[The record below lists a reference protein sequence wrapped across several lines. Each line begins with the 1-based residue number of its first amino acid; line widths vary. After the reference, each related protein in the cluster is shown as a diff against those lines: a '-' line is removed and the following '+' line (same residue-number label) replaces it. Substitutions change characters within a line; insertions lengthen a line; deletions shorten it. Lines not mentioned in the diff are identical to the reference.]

1 MDSKKIIGLN
11 KNRIQQNLL
20 PFIELLKQNDAPYFY
35 FSGGCLRD
43 ILLGKKPN
51 DYDMFTT
58 SLEDVDKLVDILKTL
73 NFQEMYS
80 TEHSVKLFLL
90 NIQVDIS
97 KEFFTE
103 PLDTKRNK
111 GYDFTINCIA
121 FDSDYNLYYHK
132 NFFKHLSDLSLV
144 RVNTSPP
151 LLEMR
156 YIKFLSNNFYSDYTP
171 LSKIEDMD
179 IKSEK
184 LLATHSGNYPK
195 INLEK
200 FCNNN
205 L

>member
-1 MDSKKIIGLN
+1 MN

-20 PFIELLKQNDAPYFY
+20 PFIELLKQYDAPYFY

-51 DYDMFTT
+51 DYDIFTT
-58 SLEDVDKLVDILKTL
+58 SLEDAHKLIVILKDL
-73 NFQEMYS
+73 HFQEIYS

-90 NIQVDIS
+90 NTQVDIS

-103 PLDTKRNK
+103 PLDVNRDK

-121 FDSDYNLYYHK
+121 FDSDYKLYYHK

-156 YIKFLSNNFYSDYTP
+156 YTKFLSDNYYADYTP
-171 LSKIEDMD
+171 LSKIEDMSV
-179 IKSEK
+179 KTEK
-184 LLATHSGNYPK
+184 LLITHGGSYPK
-195 INLEK
+195 INLQK
-200 FCNNN
+200 FCNNK